1 VIVLITFHR
10 QAVKEI
16 MYITA
21 TRLVKKDATYNLF
34 PENQR
39 MDYLLIKAL
48 YSYKVY
54 KYVIFMPYFL

>member
-1 VIVLITFHR
+1 
-10 QAVKEI
+10 

-21 TRLVKKDATYNLF
+21 TRLVKKDATYKLF

-54 KYVIFMPYFL
+54 KYVIFKPYFL